1 MSELPAIHLDPFR
14 ARPRLS
20 VVVAWQGCAVEL
32 SRRLRSWT
40 QQLDDRSEVIVV
52 SSCNSAESQSIA
64 RAHPGV
70 QLIRVARNH
79 DLPFLRE
86 LGVQSSTGDVVVIL
100 DDTVGA
106 DASWRDRIP
115 VANTELSP
123 RVGRENLGY
132 HAESRIADAT
142 LR

>member
-1 MSELPAIHLDPFR
+1 M
-14 ARPRLS
+14 
-20 VVVAWQGCAVEL
+20 
-32 SRRLRSWT
+32 
-40 QQLDDRSEVIVV
+40 IVV
-52 SSCNSAESQSIA
+52 SSCSSAESQVIS

-79 DLPFLRE
+79 DLPFLRQ
-86 LGVQSSTGDVVVIL
+86 LGIESSTGDVVVIL

-115 VANTELSP
+115 LANAEVMP
-123 RVGRENLGY
+123 RVARETLGY
-132 HAESRIADAT
+132 HADSRIADAT